1 MIKICSMC
9 SGINID
15 ELKKYF
21 PGEAIEDDCI
31 DECGS
36 EYTAY
41 VGDDLITATSFEDF
55 IEQCKEK

>member
-1 MIKICSMC
+1 MGNRIDKL
-9 SGINID
+9 NID